1 MEKKSNG
8 ILKGFLVVA
17 GVIASLAGAI
27 AILYTVIKK
36 HFKFTIELC
45 PEDSEICDCEGEECI
60 CGCSKEEAIE
70 EEIEEEIEAEEDE
83 ISICPEGCECDSD
96 VHCKKASE
104 EE

>member
-8 ILKGFLVVA
+8 ILKGFLIVS

-45 PEDSEICDCEGEECI
+45 PDDAPVCDCEGEECI
-60 CGCSKEEAIE
+60 CGCVNDEAV
-70 EEIEEEIEAEEDE
+70 EEIVEDEEI
-83 ISICPEGCECDSD
+83 SLCPEDCECDND
-96 VHCKKASE
+96 VHCAKASE
-104 EE
+104 DE